1 MANSYKKDLT
11 TITSTGNTT
20 IYTTPAQTTAIL
32 KTCWVYN
39 NSGGNTALILKINST
54 DLGYDATVADKYTK
68 SFIYLASGDLIVL
81 EEGDTLTINTTA
93 QPINAYLALLEISK
107 T

>member
-1 MANSYKKDLT
+1 M
-11 TITSTGNTT
+11 
-20 IYTTPAQTTAIL
+20 
-32 KTCWVYN
+32 
-39 NSGGNTALILKINST
+39 ILKINST
-54 DLGYDATVADKYTK
+54 DLSYNATVADKETE
-68 SFIYLASGDLIVL
+68 SFIYLASGDIIVL

>member
-54 DLGYDATVADKYTK
+54 DLSYNATVADKETE